1 MPFGM
6 EYGLPSFGWLRE
18 HFSGGEGKSV
28 DQLPFDWIIAG
39 GIVVQVRAASQ
50 GKCQLLHPAPSYFTF
65 SREKFHTM
73 G

>member
-6 EYGLPSFGWLRE
+6 EFGLPSFGWLRE

-39 GIVVQVRAASQ
+39 GIVVPGARRISRQMLAAAPCNPVLPLSQ
-50 GKCQLLHPAPSYFTF
+50 RKIPH
-65 SREKFHTM
+65 
-73 G
+73 